1 MYRKELVG
9 THGSPW
15 EGEKWV
21 LLIGWEQGEKK
32 IQVWKG
38 KGDKGKRIQGKTAG
52 NEGYYRNWF
61 QWKLLRG

>member
-52 NEGYYRNWF
+52 NEGY
-61 QWKLLRG
+61 